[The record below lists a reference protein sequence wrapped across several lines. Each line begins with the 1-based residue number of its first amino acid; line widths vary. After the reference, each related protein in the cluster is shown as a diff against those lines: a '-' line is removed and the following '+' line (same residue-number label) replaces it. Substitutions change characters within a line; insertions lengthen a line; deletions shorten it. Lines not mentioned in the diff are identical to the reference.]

1 MKLFTELVSDKVSD
15 AFEKAGYDREFGAVS
30 ISKRPDLC
38 EFQCN
43 GCMALAKK
51 EKKNPIEIAEV
62 GVAIL
67 AEVETEF
74 FSKGRGRQAWIYQS
88 FCYRKIYF

>member
-51 EKKNPIEIAEV
+51 ERQRLPSLDLSIFLLQKKLFLNILTICGMPISLVMNQTQKAE
-62 GVAIL
+62 
-67 AEVETEF
+67 
-74 FSKGRGRQAWIYQS
+74 KQ
-88 FCYRKIYF
+88 

>member
-43 GCMALAKK
+43 GLYGPCK
-51 EKKNPIEIAEV
+51 E
-62 GVAIL
+62 
-67 AEVETEF
+67 
-74 FSKGRGRQAWIYQS
+74 
-88 FCYRKIYF
+88 RKEESN